1 MDARQELADRM
12 NPNRTI
18 VDRMIG
24 AARLDIPTYEEVE
37 HDEALTAQA
46 ALVVVLAAVARAIG
60 GLDGGSTHVL
70 SGLMTALSM
79 WLVWAGIT
87 YLIGDKMLGGT
98 ATWGELLRT
107 LGFAQAPGLLA
118 VLGVFGPLSGVTEL
132 VVSIWLLVTGIVAIR
147 QALDFGTGKAI
158 LTAVLGWLSAIA
170 VAILIALAIGGMAA
184 IFGGIVSMFGG

>member
-37 HDEALTAQA
+37 HDESLTAQA
-46 ALVVVLAAVARAIG
+46 ALVVVLAALARAIG

-87 YLIGDKMLGGT
+87 YLIGDRMLGGT

-118 VLGVFGPLSGVTEL
+118 VVGVFGPLSGVTEL